1 VTDTGSWQ
9 PPVAPQAA
17 PADSSSPW
25 VSASPTTQANTANT
39 TWRPPPKP
47 GLIPLQPLGFGTIL
61 GSSFRVMRR
70 NPGPTFGLALLT
82 YGLTTLG
89 GLVLYSM
96 FFLQFMS
103 RMSLAGSENDANA
116 IFAGSTVIFLL
127 LSIIPF
133 SLSIAAS
140 AIMQGIISLE
150 VARGAIGER
159 LTVRGLWRLA
169 RGRIAPL
176 IGWSFL
182 IIAALIV
189 VCVVFF
195 IVYILFIALA
205 VAADNQGAAVVI
217 TIVFSLVFFGGA
229 IVLSAWLGIKLV
241 LVPSI
246 LVLERKSLGAAI
258 RRSWSLTRGF
268 FWRTFGT
275 LLLINVIVST
285 ATQVIT
291 FPLLFIFQLIVTLL
305 LPNGG
310 TDFLLTYFA
319 VFFLVSGLIGVIIGS
334 IGLVAQSSAMALIY
348 LDIRMR
354 KEGLDLELMH
364 FVESKNSAAPTAENP
379 FERVPD
385 VTQRP
390 APNTQAPWG

>member
-1 VTDTGSWQ
+1 
-9 PPVAPQAA
+9 
-17 PADSSSPW
+17 
-25 VSASPTTQANTANT
+25 
-39 TWRPPPKP
+39 
-47 GLIPLQPLGFGTIL
+47 
-61 GSSFRVMRR
+61 MRR

-89 GLVLYSM
+89 GLVLYGL

-103 RMSLAGSENDANA
+103 RISLAGSDSDASA

-150 VARGAIGER
+150 VARGSIGER
-159 LTVRGLWRLA
+159 LTARGLWRLA

-176 IGWSFL
+176 IGWSF
-182 IIAALIV
+182 IIVAALIV
-189 VCVVFF
+189 VCVAFF
-195 IVYILFIALA
+195 VVYLLVIALA

-217 TIVFSLVFFGGA
+217 TILFGVVFFVGFA
-229 IVLSAWLGIKLV
+229 VLSVWLGIKLV
-241 LVPSI
+241 LVPSV
-246 LVLERKSLGAAI
+246 LVLERKSLGAAL
-258 RRSWSLTRGF
+258 RRSWSLTRGY

-275 LLLINVIVST
+275 LLLINVIINT
-285 ATQVIT
+285 ASQIIS
-291 FPLLFIFQLIVTLL
+291 FPIFFIFQLVVVVL

-310 TDFLLTYFA
+310 TDSLTTYFGIL
-319 VFFLVSGLIGVIIGS
+319 FLVSGLVSVVIGAV
-334 IGLVAQSSAMALIY
+334 GLVAQSSATALIY
-348 LDIRMR
+348 LDVRMR

-364 FVESKNSAAPTAENP
+364 FVESKNSTAPTAENP
-379 FERVPD
+379 YERVPD
-385 VTQRP
+385 ATHLS